1 MFKNVE
7 LEYKSINEEIP
18 SEEEPGQEEEVKDTG
33 EEETSEKSYWYLYL
47 IGGII
52 IIGLIV
58 WFVYKK
64 KK

>member
-18 SEEEPGQEEEVKDTG
+18 SEEEPGQEEEVEDTG